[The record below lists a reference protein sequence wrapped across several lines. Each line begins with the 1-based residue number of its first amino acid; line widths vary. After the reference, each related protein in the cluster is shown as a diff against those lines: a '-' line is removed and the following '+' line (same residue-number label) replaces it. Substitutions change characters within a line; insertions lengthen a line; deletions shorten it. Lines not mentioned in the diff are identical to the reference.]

1 MNLGAVQARAACV
14 LLGLSSSGCSSTM
27 FRMTDGSNVKAYVTD
42 SRGGP
47 PGSSPDELRFKPTL
61 CDGTDLRPDGR
72 LLTETHLLEYLKRQN
87 LDVRV
92 ERPRSDL
99 VYLVVTGAG
108 TNVPVRLRVAL
119 LKNADEA
126 GVELTQAV
134 FQHGQG
140 SWGVLRSN
148 LAVLGPI
155 GTLEDDLT
163 FAAKTKLNCWGTFM
177 TAGRDQA
184 YVVPGGYRE
193 L

>member
-1 MNLGAVQARAACV
+1 
-14 LLGLSSSGCSSTM
+14 M

-47 PGSSPDELRFKPTL
+47 PGSSPDNLRFKPTL
-61 CDGTDLRPDGR
+61 CDGADLRPDGR
-72 LLTETHLLEYLKRQN
+72 LLTETHLLEYLKRQQ

-140 SWGVLRSN
+140 AWGVLRSN